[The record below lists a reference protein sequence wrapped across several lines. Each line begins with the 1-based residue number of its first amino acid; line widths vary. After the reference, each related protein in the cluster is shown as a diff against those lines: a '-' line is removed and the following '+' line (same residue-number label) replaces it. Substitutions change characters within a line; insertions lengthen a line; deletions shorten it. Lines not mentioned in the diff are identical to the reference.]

1 MAGGLQRQTSR
12 RGRRGAGRA
21 AAFSDI
27 NVTPLVDVMLVLLLI
42 FMLTAP
48 MLTVGVPVDLPKTH
62 AAKLNDQ
69 IEPLVVSV
77 TADGKIFIQETEVP
91 METLVPRLR
100 AITENNP
107 DAKIYVRGDKNLPY
121 GDVMNTMGALANAGF
136 TKVSLL
142 AELPPSSDRATAKH
156 R

>member
-1 MAGGLQRQTSR
+1 
-12 RGRRGAGRA
+12 
-21 AAFSDI
+21 
-27 NVTPLVDVMLVLLLI
+27 
-42 FMLTAP
+42 

-77 TADGKIFIQETEVP
+77 TADRKIFIQETEVP

-107 DAKIYVRGDKNLPY
+107 EAKIYVRGDKNLAY
-121 GDVMNTMGALANAGF
+121 GDVMSTMGAISNAGF

-142 AELPPSSDRATAKH
+142 AELPPSNNTTNATAKH